1 MGKVIAGM
9 TISLDEFVNDRNG
22 SVGSLYPDLAA
33 LSETEEAQESIKTT
47 GAVMLGRRA
56 YAMGDPDSYADSY
69 EYQVPIFVVTHQ
81 VPEKRPKQNEA
92 LTFTFVTDGVE
103 SAIAQAKAVAGDG
116 DVTVI
121 GGASTFQQCLRA
133 GVVDKLHLDLVPV
146 LLGQGLRLFENLSAE
161 AVELE
166 KPGVTEAP
174 LRTHLKFRVVK
185 GRSMT

>member
-1 MGKVIAGM
+1 MGKVVAGM
-9 TISLDEFVNDRNG
+9 TISLDGFVNDRDG
-22 SVGSLYPDLAA
+22 SVSSLYPDLAA
-33 LSETEEAQESIKTT
+33 LSETEEARKSIETT
-47 GAVMLGRRA
+47 GAVVLGRRA

-81 VPEKRPKQNEA
+81 VPEKLPKQNEA
-92 LTFTFVTDGVE
+92 LTFTFVTDGTK
-103 SAIAQAKAVAGDG
+103 SAIAQAKVAAGDR

-133 GVVDKLHLDLVPV
+133 GVVDELHLDLVPV
-146 LLGQGLRLFENLSAE
+146 LLGQGLRLFENLAAE

-166 KPGVTEAP
+166 KLEVTEAP

-185 GRSMT
+185 RKSMT